1 MHRLPLEID
10 LLRELF
16 FNFLLHFV
24 LHNTFA
30 TARVLHPLGVTL
42 TAIVSDHALKPTRFD
57 FSGNEFFNEGDINTY
72 PIGNA
77 AGANFVGVKLRHYV
91 YLFLARM
98 NTLPRVTIGR

>member
-30 TARVLHPLGVTL
+30 TARVR
-42 TAIVSDHALKPTRFD
+42 DHALKPTRFD